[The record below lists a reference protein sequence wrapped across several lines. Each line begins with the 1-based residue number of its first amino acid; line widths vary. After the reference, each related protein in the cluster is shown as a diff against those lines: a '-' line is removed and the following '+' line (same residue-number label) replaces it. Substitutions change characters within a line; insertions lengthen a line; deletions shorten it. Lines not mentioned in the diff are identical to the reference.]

1 MHTLRRFLMW
11 TAAAIVFAATQFA
24 NHAQAVEVGD
34 VVALPDVQ
42 LLDGTRVPG
51 DAWHG
56 HPVIIATWA
65 SWCPFC
71 ALQNPRLQKLY
82 DDTRGTDLRILT
94 ISIDANPQLAK
105 DYVAKRRFTF
115 PVTMETDA
123 LCAATGPR
131 KGLPE
136 LLVLDAKG
144 RVVRNEVGEMLEDD
158 VADLARYAHSPKQ

>member
-34 VVALPDVQ
+34 VVALP
-42 LLDGTRVPG
+42 GTRVPG

-82 DDTRGTDLRILT
+82 DATRGTDLRILT

-144 RVVRNEVGEMLEDD
+144 RVVRKEVGEMLEDD